1 MKEVPLQKILEVKEK
16 TNPVRPIDQAD
27 SILMDRE
34 RELQETQAKL
44 TRIEYESQ
52 KLLDAASIVLQSE
65 DFTKAAKAVFE
76 LAKELTGAQS
86 GYVALLS
93 EDGSENEVLF
103 LDSGGLPCTL
113 DESLPMPI
121 RGLREVAYRENIP
134 AYEN

>member
-1 MKEVPLQKILEVKEK
+1 
-16 TNPVRPIDQAD
+16 
-27 SILMDRE
+27 MDRE

-76 LAKELTGAQS
+76 IAKELTGAQS